1 MNIAPPASDRLPA
14 APLVVTNITCPQ
26 GLQLGHMPDG
36 THSRIPHA
44 LGALRDIVQSIV
56 GEVRC
61 AIAVRSCGD

>member
-1 MNIAPPASDRLPA
+1 MNITPPASDRLAA
-14 APLVVTNITCPQ
+14 APLVVTHVTCPQ

-36 THSRIPHA
+36 THSGIPHA

-61 AIAVRSCGD
+61 AIAVGGCRD